1 MIHPGLDEKYLGRK
15 YPGSLRQRKLL
26 LQDLQGWLDD
36 PKLGPEWVRGNR
48 NRLLWEA
55 EIVVKETLE

>member
-1 MIHPGLDEKYLGRK
+1 MIHPGLDEKYLGQK

-26 LQDLQGWLDD
+26 LEDLQGWLED
-36 PKLGPEWVRGNR
+36 PNLGPEWVRRNR

>member
-26 LQDLQGWLDD
+26 LQGLQGWLDD
-36 PKLGPEWVRGNR
+36 PNLGPEWVRRNR